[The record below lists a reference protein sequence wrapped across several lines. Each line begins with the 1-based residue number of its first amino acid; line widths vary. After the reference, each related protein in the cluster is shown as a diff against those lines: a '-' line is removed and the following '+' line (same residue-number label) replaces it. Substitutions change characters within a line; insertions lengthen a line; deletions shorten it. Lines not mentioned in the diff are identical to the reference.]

1 MMKKRESSMADMAS
15 AMYQI
20 FLRNFTPAG
29 TFRAAV
35 PRLEGIAALG
45 FDWICLTPIHPIG
58 VEARKGKLGSPYA
71 ISDYRS
77 IDPSLGTI
85 DDFRAFLAAAHG
97 AGLKVMMDVVFN
109 HASPDSIFA
118 RTRPE
123 WFLKTGA
130 GPLAGGTTSSAERGG
145 VSWGATHDHGRAAG
159 ALGRKCAD
167 WSDVVDFDYG
177 SSPELWMELMSIL
190 VSWRE
195 EGVDG
200 FRCDVAS
207 LVPVDFWKQARQR
220 VNQYDP
226 GARREKYPLLW
237 LAESVHPEFLKK
249 MRDAGFGAW
258 SEPEL
263 HSVFDLSYDYD
274 GWERLEK
281 VWSGERGASH
291 YLEYLYAQETLYPK
305 TARKIRF
312 LENHDQIR
320 AAARFGSRRAL
331 EAWTLL
337 YQFIPGIPFSYMGQ
351 EYALEHKPDLFE
363 KDPVDWSRG
372 DEKFSGFFR
381 GALAACRKAKAE
393 ARRFSWISLGP
404 GAVLLE
410 RADAAGLRFA
420 ALLDL
425 DGRGDKVELPY
436 ALKGFDLLSGKDVAL
451 AGRTAAPEKPLVI
464 ETTV

>member
-1 MMKKRESSMADMAS
+1 MIDESSAI
-15 AMYQI
+15 YQL
-20 FLRNFTPAG
+20 FLRNFTPEG
-29 TFRAAV
+29 TFAAAI
-35 PRLEGIAALG
+35 PRLEGIAAFG

-58 VEARKGKLGSPYA
+58 SVGRKGSLGSPYA
-71 ISDYRS
+71 ISDYRA
-77 IDPSLGTI
+77 IDPALGRI
-85 DDFRAFLAAAHG
+85 DDFRAFLEEAHG
-97 AGLKVMMDVVFN
+97 LGLKVMIDIVYN
-109 HASPDSIFA
+109 HSSPDSVLA

-123 WFLKTGA
+123 WFLKAGT
-130 GPLAGGTTSSAERGG
+130 GPLAGAAPRAAEQGG
-145 VSWGATHDHGRAAG
+145 IPWGATHDHNRAAG

-190 VSWRE
+190 AGWRE

-249 MRDAGFGAW
+249 MRDSGYGAW

-281 VWSGERGASH
+281 VWSGERGASL

-331 EAWTLL
+331 EAWTVL
-337 YQFIPGIPFSYMGQ
+337 YQLIPGIPFSYMGQ
-351 EYALEHKPDLFE
+351 EYALGHKPELFE
-363 KDPVDWSRG
+363 KDPVDWSQG
-372 DEKFSGFFR
+372 DEKFRDFFR
-381 GALAACRKAKAE
+381 GTLAACRRAKTE
-393 ARRFSWISLGP
+393 ARRFSWRALGP
-404 GAVLLE
+404 GVVLLE

-425 DGRGDKVELPY
+425 DGRENRVELPY
-436 ALKGFDLLSGKDVAL
+436 SLKGVDLLSGGEVAL
-451 AGRTAAPEKPLVI
+451 AGWIAAPEKPLII
-464 ETTV
+464 EISV